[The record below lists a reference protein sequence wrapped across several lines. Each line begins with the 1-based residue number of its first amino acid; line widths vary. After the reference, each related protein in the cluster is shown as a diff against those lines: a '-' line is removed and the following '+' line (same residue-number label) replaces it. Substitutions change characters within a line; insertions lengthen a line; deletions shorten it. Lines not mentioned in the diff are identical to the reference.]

1 MWPVEQ
7 CPRPIGCCGVTETGP
22 AADRLI
28 TVQRFQRFGDDGWF
42 RARQIE
48 VTTSILLAI
57 AATLSI
63 VLGVISPR
71 LFVGPFELVASSV
84 QGGQLWRLFTWPFV
98 NDPDIFVVLAI
109 AMLYIVGGDI
119 ERQVGKHQ
127 FAWLIGTL
135 IVVPAAL
142 GSAFPFVV
150 TAGISSLVSPLFLIY
165 VLWRPTARTFF
176 DIPLWILVAVFEV
189 LHLLQLLG
197 SRAQF
202 PIGGTLAFWAAGLIS
217 AALMARAF
225 GITEFEQ
232 IPKIPLPAF
241 VTRDPYQKAN
251 RARERSQRQHGG
263 AAKPQGP
270 RRRTNRGPA
279 TVTPIRP
286 TGTLD
291 SASQADMDALLDKI
305 SASGIGS
312 LTSDE
317 RLRLDQHSRRLRGEQ

>member
-1 MWPVEQ
+1 M
-7 CPRPIGCCGVTETGP
+7 
-22 AADRLI
+22 
-28 TVQRFQRFGDDGWF
+28 QRFQRFGDDGWF
-42 RARQIE
+42 RVKLIE
-48 VTTSILLAI
+48 VTTSILLAA
-57 AATLSI
+57 AATISI
-63 VLGVISPR
+63 VLGALKASW
-71 LFVGPFELVASSV
+71 FVTPIELDAALVRS
-84 QGGQLWRLFTWPFV
+84 GQIWRVVTWPFV
-98 NDPDIFVVLAI
+98 NAPSIWVVLAI
-109 AMLYIVGGDI
+109 AMLYLVGGDI

-127 FAWLIGTL
+127 FAWLIGAL
-135 IVVPAAL
+135 IVIPAAI
-142 GSAFPFVV
+142 GSAFPFVL

-176 DIPLWILVAVFEV
+176 DIPLWVLVAVFEV
-189 LHLLQLLG
+189 LHLLQLL
-197 SRAQF
+197 SLRESL
-202 PIGGTLAFWAAGLIS
+202 PIGGTLAFWAAGLVL

-251 RARERSQRQHGG
+251 RARERSQRKPGG
-263 AAKPQGP
+263 STKAPTS
-270 RRRTNRGPA
+270 RRRASRGPA

-305 SASGIGS
+305 SASGINS